1 MRAADTDTQPV
12 ALSEATLEAALKK
25 TVAAFEHLTPASV
38 AQLDQIYTENA
49 YFKDPFNE
57 FEGIKDIKRVFG
69 HMFVALNEPRFEVTA
84 QFGKGQEA
92 FLSWNFLFRFKDT
105 QPEVQQCIR
114 GSTHLKFAADGRVVY
129 HRDYW
134 DAAEELYEKIPYLGG
149 LMRWIKRKAA
159 G

>member
-1 MRAADTDTQPV
+1 VQLAEEGGTPV
-12 ALSEATLEAALKK
+12 QLDDAALNAALVK
-25 TVAAFEHLTPASV
+25 TVAAFEQLTPVSV
-38 AQLDQIYTENA
+38 AQFDQIYAATA

-57 FEGIKDIKRVFG
+57 FEGIENIKRVFA

-84 QFGKGQEA
+84 QFGRNAEA
-92 FLSWNFLFRFKDT
+92 FLSWNFLFKFKDT
-105 QPEVQQCIR
+105 QPDVLQCIR
-114 GSTHLKFAADGRVVY
+114 GSTHLKFSADGRVVY

-149 LMRWIKRKAA
+149 LMRWIKRRAA